1 MIIGVTGNLGSG
13 KTTVS
18 KILAEMSSS
27 KILNADKIA
36 KKYLRIYKKKILG
49 EFPEARKNNSIDMRK
64 LAEIVFEDKKKLR
77 KLERILHP
85 PTRREIKKLSKTKRN
100 VIIDAPL
107 LIEGGL
113 YSLCDFIILV
123 KTSKGTQIRRLRGK
137 FTEGE
142 INKRLKNQIQFNKK
156 KRYADYIIN
165 NDSSLKDTRRQVEY
179 VWQRMKE

>member
-1 MIIGVTGNLGSG
+1 MIIGVTGNFGSG
-13 KTTVS
+13 KSTVS
-18 KILAEMSSS
+18 RILAELSNARV
-27 KILNADKIA
+27 IDADKIA
-36 KKYLRIYKKKILG
+36 KKYLLLYKKRILR
-49 EFPEARKNNSIDMRK
+49 EFPEARRNKSIDTKK
-64 LAEIVFEDKKKLR
+64 LAEIVFEDRKKLR

-100 VIIDAPL
+100 AIIDAPL

-123 KTSKGTQIRRLRGK
+123 KITKRKQIRRLRGK
-137 FTEGE
+137 FTEEE

-156 KRYADYIIN
+156 KKYADYIIN
-165 NDSSLKDTRRQVEY
+165 NDSSLEDTRRQVEY